1 MGETGLTTSSD
12 SAPPERRAAA
22 TVVAIGAIDG
32 AGIEVLTRHGLAV
45 QQVHG
50 ARAERL
56 PALIAEADAVII
68 RTATLA
74 APAIAAARRLKV
86 VARYG
91 VGYDN
96 IDVPALTARGIPLTT
111 VGDANAV
118 PVAEHALA
126 LLLALAKR
134 IPDLD
139 RATRAGGWSVRNA
152 ASTWELGGKTILL
165 VGLGRVGRAMA
176 RRCIAFDM
184 RVIAV
189 DPAVPAPFMAELG
202 VERRDRLEDA
212 LPEADVV
219 SLHLPLGPDTRGLI
233 GAEALA
239 RMRPGAVLVNT
250 ARGGIVDEAA
260 LRDALARNRLAAAA
274 LDVFAV
280 EPPPP
285 DHPLLA
291 DPRVI
296 LAPHHAGL
304 TRECAR
310 RMSLACADNILAA
323 LCGRPDRRFVVNPEC
338 LRG

>member
-1 MGETGLTTSSD
+1 MTTSSD
-12 SAPPERRAAA
+12 DAPPERRAAA

-32 AGIEVLTRHGLAV
+32 AGIAVLTRRGLAV
-45 QQVHG
+45 QQVQG
-50 ARAERL
+50 ARAERI
-56 PALIAEADAVII
+56 PALIAGADALII
-68 RTATLA
+68 RTAALD

-96 IDVPALTARGIPLTT
+96 VDVAALTARGIPLTT

-118 PVAEHALA
+118 TVAEHALA

-134 IPDLD
+134 VPDLD
-139 RATRAGGWSVRNA
+139 RATRAGGWSIRNA
-152 ASTWELGGKTILL
+152 ASTWELSGKTILL

-176 RRCIAFDM
+176 RRCRAFDM

-189 DPAVPAPFMAELG
+189 DPAVSAATMADMGAEK
-202 VERRDRLEDA
+202 RDRLEDA
-212 LPEADVV
+212 LPDADVV
-219 SLHLPLGPDTRGLI
+219 SLHLPLGPETRGLI
-233 GAEALA
+233 GADAFA

-260 LRDALARNRLAAAA
+260 LRDALACNRLAAAA
-274 LDVFAV
+274 LDVFAA
-280 EPPPP
+280 EPPAP
-285 DHPLLA
+285 DDPLLA

-304 TRECAR
+304 SRECAR
-310 RMSLACADNILAA
+310 RMSLACAENILAA
-323 LCGRPDRRFVVNPEC
+323 LGGRPDRRFVVNPEC
-338 LRG
+338 LRGSS